1 MAEAMNAA
9 DFLQLANTGK
19 LPMKRARCANKVG
32 SLLIPRQF
40 ADTLT

>member
-40 ADTLT
+40 ADILT